1 MFEKTTIRKNNFYND
16 LIMQLEPLLED
27 APTPISQLANTSA
40 LLNVYLENIN
50 WVGFYLFDGSQ
61 LILGPFQGLPAC
73 TQIAMGKGVCG
84 TSAIKQEVIRVEV
97 VHLFPGHIACDG
109 ASQSEIVLPIIINN
123 QLFGVLDIDSP
134 IKSRFS
140 IDDEI
145 GLKKVVDIIQRY
157 IKQ

>member
-27 APTPISQLANTSA
+27 APTQISQLANTSA

-50 WVGFYLFDGSQ
+50 WVGFYLFDGKQ

-84 TSAIKQEVIRVEV
+84 TSAIKQEVIRVED

>member
-27 APTPISQLANTSA
+27 APTQISQLANTSA

-50 WVGFYLFDGSQ
+50 WVGFYLFDGNQ

-84 TSAIKQEVIRVEV
+84 TSAIKQEVIRVED